1 MDNADHIEEREDDPV
16 ISIVQSIKDS
26 AINPRTLSYDKRLRC
41 VEFLVKREGYT
52 EEQAAQILGRCE
64 RTIRRDLREI
74 EKNNALTADI
84 DLAKRIAGDV
94 VQSAMTHHRYL
105 MRLARSLE
113 ASPGEK
119 AQSEFLAWRVL
130 KEMTEKLQTLGYLP
144 TTPQAVVSDI
154 YHHQEGGDKKT
165 YNELKQDLQEIER
178 VAKETGTLDPKTQ
191 EGIKLLQQRI
201 EKAEIVEE
209 MADLNK
215 GKDGQH
221 NNKEE
226 GNEQQ

>member
-1 MDNADHIEEREDDPV
+1 MDNPEHVEEREDDPIISV
-16 ISIVQSIKDS
+16 IQNIKDG
-26 AINPRTLSYDKRLRC
+26 AINPKTLSHDKRLRC
-41 VEFLVKREGYT
+41 VDFLVKREGYT

-94 VQSAMTHHRYL
+94 VQGAMTHHRYL

-119 AQSEFLAWRVL
+119 AQAEFMAWRVL

-154 YHHQEGGDKKT
+154 YHHQEGGDRKT
-165 YNELKQDLQEIER
+165 YDELKQDLKEIER
-178 VAKETGTLDPKTQ
+178 VASETGTLDPKTE

-201 EKAEIVEE
+201 EKAEIVEQVS
-209 MADLNK
+209 DLSK
-215 GKDGQH
+215 DKDGQH
-221 NNKEE
+221 KNTEVT
-226 GNEQQ
+226 NEQ